1 MNDQSR
7 NQVVDTTPHVSS
19 GSIGAILGLVVLGGI
34 SIAYNLYIESK
45 TESVAMNKLFV
56 LIKEKIYAFLRN
68 GTYIQKLEAHD
79 YLVASKKQSL
89 QILLASSTSKTSNS
103 LGCRLLVV
111 DDITKG
117 WGASLSYYNI
127 NYIKDGQPLNVETLN
142 SLKLSKIDLHKYIVS
157 NKIAIPSLT
166 LLGHKQV
173 EAVHGFIQ
181 YLVNDDTYLTR
192 MQDDKLI
199 PALNNLASE
208 CSMFVRETETM
219 LADTQQI
226 PSFVAI
232 NNPKTKSMTKTKK
245 NTYKR

>member
-1 MNDQSR
+1 MPNSFDR
-7 NQVVDTTPHVSS
+7 NSIDNVPHSS
-19 GSIGAILGLVVLGGI
+19 GGGLGALLSIVILGGAA
-34 SIAYNLYIESK
+34 IAYNLYIESK

-68 GTYIQKLEAHD
+68 GTYIQKLEPSD
-79 YLVASKKQSL
+79 YLVTTKKQAL
-89 QILLASSTSKTSNS
+89 QILLASSTTSESNS
-103 LGCRLLVV
+103 LGCRLLVI
-111 DDITKG
+111 DDVTKG
-117 WGASLSYYNI
+117 WGASLSYYNVS
-127 NYIKDGQPLNVETLN
+127 YMQDGKPLNVDTLN

-157 NKIAIPSLT
+157 NKVAIPTLT
-166 LLGHKQV
+166 LLGQKKV

-219 LADTQQI
+219 LADTKQA
-226 PSFVAI
+226 PALMAI